1 MIAGSKSEPSPEEE
15 AVRQLG
21 PLAERR
27 LPIGHLDEIA
37 AIVRALDA
45 AWSEAAAP
53 ELVAKLRASPG
64 GAPLLSPR
72 VLEEE
77 DLIVLLVSA
86 PAAVCAA
93 FDEHAGRLDSH
104 TEFGR

>member
-1 MIAGSKSEPSPEEE
+1 MIHSSGSEPSPEEE

-27 LPIGHLDEIA
+27 IPIVHLDEIA
-37 AIVRALDA
+37 AAIRTLEA
-45 AWSEAAAP
+45 AWSETAAP
-53 ELVAKLRASPG
+53 ELVARLRASPTG
-64 GAPLLSPR
+64 TALLFPR

-93 FDEHAGRLDSH
+93 FDERAGRLDSH